1 MQWMLFSM
9 ALAQEPPPVYNGTET
24 TGFPEVVA
32 LAADGSVFC
41 SGTLIH
47 AEWVLTAAH
56 CVTALDELGDAE
68 VLFGSDVREASGVS
82 QRSEMTDWI
91 VHPDYAELS
100 LNYDLGLI
108 QLDTA
113 LDDAPTMPMNDD
125 QVGAA
130 YVGFGV
136 TLENAN
142 DAGVKR
148 TTEMTVFD
156 TEPHAIW
163 AHGEGDTNI
172 CFGDSG
178 GPTLNT
184 DPDGTMEI
192 SGVNSFVAGAG
203 GMLCQSGV
211 SGAAR
216 VDFSLDW
223 ITSHVPIEGLEEP
236 PSGSFCGCATPTG
249 SALPTLFW
257 VLAAVGMR
265 RRQLS
270 PIRPNPDAPRVFSP
284 LLEQGHHRIAL
295 YCPGL
300 GKQ

>member
-1 MQWMLFSM
+1 MQWMLFSI
-9 ALAQEPPPVYNGTET
+9 ALAQVPPPIYNGTET

-56 CVTALDELGDAE
+56 CVTALDELGEAE
-68 VLFGSDVREASGVS
+68 VLFGSDVRQASGVS
-82 QRSEMTDWI
+82 QRSEMIDWF
-91 VHPDYAELS
+91 VHPDYAELT
-100 LNYDLGLI
+100 LRYDLGLI
-108 QLDTA
+108 QLDTV

-130 YVGFGV
+130 WRGDPLTYVGFGV
-136 TLENAN
+136 TSETAN

-163 AHGEGDTNI
+163 AHSEEDTNI

-192 SGVNSFVAGAG
+192 SGVNSFVYGA
-203 GMLCQSGV
+203 MPCQSGV

-236 PSGSFCGCATPTG
+236 PTGSFCGCATPTG
-249 SALPTLFW
+249 SALPALFW

-265 RRQLS
+265 RRRFVGDES
-270 PIRPNPDAPRVFSP
+270 N
-284 LLEQGHHRIAL
+284 
-295 YCPGL
+295 PGL
-300 GKQ
+300 SGYSFQHPERNNGTR